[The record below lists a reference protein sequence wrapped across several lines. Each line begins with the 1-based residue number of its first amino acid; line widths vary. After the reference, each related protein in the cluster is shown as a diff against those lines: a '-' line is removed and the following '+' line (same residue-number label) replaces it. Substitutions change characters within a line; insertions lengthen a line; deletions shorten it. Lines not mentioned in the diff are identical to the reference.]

1 MDPRWQNLPHTHAK
15 FAPKTYPDR
24 ETWERER
31 ARLRRQIL
39 FAAGLWPMPEKPP
52 LEIRIFNRIERDG
65 YTIEKVHFQSLPNF
79 YVGGSLFRPV
89 DPQPDS
95 HPGILSPHGHAALGR
110 LQHGETSYP
119 ARGITFARMGCTA
132 FMWDMVDYNDSA
144 RHLSGAYQKETYG
157 VVHRAPWAHE
167 QDERML
173 WNIGILGLQLWNGI
187 RALDFLCEL
196 PEVDAARLGCTGESG
211 GGTQTYNLYA
221 VDDRLQVA
229 APVCMVS
236 AFMQGGCVCENAPLL
251 RVDTHNVDIGATFA
265 PKPLLLVSSA
275 QDWTQHT
282 PEVEYPA
289 IKRIYDLYDAGDN
302 VSQIQI
308 DAPHGYNLDMRE
320 AVYRYFAKWLDLP
333 VGDDFVEPAFEVEDR
348 EDMLAFFDGLPD
360 GAIARHEDL
369 IRQCIAASKT
379 ALEAYRPSS
388 DEAMAKNRR
397 VLGRALRVAVGYDDS
412 AVLYERDSETR
423 FADMPCED
431 GILIG
436 SRRGVRVPI
445 RTFVPDAPSGTSA
458 LLLHAR
464 GMDALYSPIIRALLA
479 HGQTVY
485 AIDLFGT
492 GRNVGEENPDEPRGS
507 SPFFNTFNRTD
518 DAERVCDILL
528 ATRHV
533 PSGPLKIIGFG
544 QAGLWALLAGAI
556 SERADLQLACDV
568 GAFDTGR
575 EDDYLHRLP
584 IPGILK
590 AGGLPNAAALVAPND
605 LLLHNAGDAFDTS
618 WAEDAYARHPKAALI
633 IQRDRMKND
642 DAIDFLSWEGESRGR
657 YEAGSYGR

>member
-31 ARLRRQIL
+31 ARLRTQIL

-52 LEIRIFNRIERDG
+52 LEIRIFDRVERDG
-65 YTIEKVHFQSLPNF
+65 YTLEKAHFQSLPNF

-89 DPQPDS
+89 DPKPNS
-95 HPGILSPHGHAALGR
+95 HPGILSPHGHAKLGR
-110 LQHGETSYP
+110 LQHGDTSYP

-144 RHLSGAYQKETYG
+144 RHLSGAYQEETYG

-236 AFMQGGCVCENAPLL
+236 AFMQGGCVCENAPSL

-282 PEVEYPA
+282 PTVEYPA
-289 IKRIYDLYDAGDN
+289 IKRIYDLYGAGDC

-308 DAPHGYNLDMRE
+308 DAPHGYDLDMRE
-320 AVYRYFAKWLDLP
+320 AVYRWFAKWLDLP
-333 VGDDFVEPAFEVEDR
+333 VGDDFVEPAFEVE
-348 EDMLAFFDGLPD
+348 EHKDMLAFFDGLPD
-360 GAIARHEDL
+360 GAITRHEDL
-369 IRQCIAASKT
+369 IQQCIAASKT
-379 ALEAYRPSS
+379 ALEAYRPSRALA
-388 DEAMAKNRR
+388 ENRR
-397 VLGRALRVAVGYDDS
+397 VLGQALRVAVGYGDS
-412 AVLYERDSETR
+412 AVVYERDAGTR
-423 FADMPCED
+423 FAAMPCED
-431 GILIG
+431 GTLIG
-436 SRRGVRVPI
+436 SRRGSRVPI
-445 RTFVPDAPSGTSA
+445 RTFVPAAPSDTSA
-458 LLLHAR
+458 LLLHPR
-464 GMDALYSPIIRALLA
+464 GMDALYSPIIRALLDQ
-479 HGQTVY
+479 GQTVY
-485 AIDLFGT
+485 AVDLFGV
-492 GRNVGEENPDEPRGS
+492 GRNVGEENPEEPRGS

-518 DAERVCDILL
+518 DAERVGDILL
-528 ATRHV
+528 ALRHV
-533 PSGPLKIIGFG
+533 PSGPLTIAGFG
-544 QAGLWALLAGAI
+544 RAGLWALIAGAI

-575 EDDYLHRLP
+575 ADDYLHRLP

-590 AGGLPNAAALVAPND
+590 AGGLPNAAALVAPNK

-618 WAEDAYARHPKAALI
+618 WAEAAYARHPEATLT
-633 IQRDRMKND
+633 IQRDRVKNG
-642 DAIDFLSWEGESRGR
+642 ALIDFSSRLNGNMS
-657 YEAGSYGR
+657 A

>member
-65 YTIEKVHFQSLPNF
+65 YTIEKAHFQSLPNF

-167 QDERML
+167 RDERML

-412 AVLYERDSETR
+412 AVLYERDAETR

-431 GILIG
+431 GTLIG

-492 GRNVGEENPDEPRGS
+492 GRNVGEENPDEPRGN

-533 PSGPLKIIGFG
+533 PNGPLNIIGFG

-556 SERADLQLACDV
+556 SERANLKLACDV

-633 IQRDRMKND
+633 IQRDRAKLG
-642 DAIDFLSWEGESRGR
+642 ALIDFSSRLNGDMN
-657 YEAGSYGR
+657 A